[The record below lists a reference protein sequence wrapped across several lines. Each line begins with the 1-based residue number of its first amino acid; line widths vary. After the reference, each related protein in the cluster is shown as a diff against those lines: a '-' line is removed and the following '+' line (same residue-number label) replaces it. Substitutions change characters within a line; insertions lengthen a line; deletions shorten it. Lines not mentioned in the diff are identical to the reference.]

1 MVGGPRSEKLG
12 RDRVESVKWRDQP
25 GDGFTFYVVAVVQL
39 LSHI

>member
-25 GDGFTFYVVAVVQL
+25 GVGGTALKF
-39 LSHI
+39 